1 MADVPVRP
9 PFDVGYKNGSGMPSS
24 SQTFDLEATRKMILA
39 SNINL
44 DYIAQQQPEY
54 KHVTL
59 SASSVSDLSDYD
71 VTVSLWQSTHETRRP
86 WPSGRPVIYYIHG
99 GG

>member
-39 SNINL
+39 FNINL

-59 SASSVSDLSDYD
+59 SASGVSDLSDYHMKRAARGPVED
-71 VTVSLWQSTHETRRP
+71 RLSTISTA
-86 WPSGRPVIYYIHG
+86 VDK
-99 GG
+99 